1 MSAITKSLNWF
12 NNLSWV
18 SILVIGTTLT
28 GGYFLWDTYQ
38 EQLFN
43 YWPYLILL
51 LCPVMHIFMHRGQGG
66 HEDHKDHKSSQEQ

>member
-18 SILVIGTTLT
+18 SILVIGLTLT

-38 EQLFN
+38 EQLLN
-43 YWPYLILL
+43 YWPYLIIL
-51 LCPVMHIFMHRGQGG
+51 LCPVMHIFMHRGHGG
-66 HEDHKDHKSSQEQ
+66 HGDHKDHKSSQE